1 MGNPLSGTE
10 GDCPVFMDRHGM
22 KRQQTEEAIW
32 MSVFVWIIIG
42 AAILGACAS
51 GKRKAASDKPY
62 RIDRP
67 HVIDP
72 DDYECSVCKRRLRK
86 DQMVCPY
93 CRVRFSVRVTDDEDF
108 VYEEDELE
116 AWDEEDGIP

>member
-1 MGNPLSGTE
+1 
-10 GDCPVFMDRHGM
+10 
-22 KRQQTEEAIW
+22 
-32 MSVFVWIIIG
+32 MSVLVWIIVG
-42 AAILGACAS
+42 AVILGACS
-51 GKRKAASDKPY
+51 GRKRNAASDKPY
-62 RIDRP
+62 RIDRL

-72 DDYECSVCKRRLRK
+72 DDYECSVCKRRFRK

-116 AWDEEDGIP
+116 AWDEEDGIR